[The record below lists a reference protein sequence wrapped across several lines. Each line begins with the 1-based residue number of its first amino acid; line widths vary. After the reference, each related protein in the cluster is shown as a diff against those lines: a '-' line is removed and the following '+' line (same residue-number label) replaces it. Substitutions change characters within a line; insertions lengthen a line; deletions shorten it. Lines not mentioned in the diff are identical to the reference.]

1 MTVLMSN
8 TYVYDKEEGTQE
20 HVVTGLVGVFEDR
33 AKAMPVWN
41 DNLKTIGVPDEVA
54 ETLDPKDTTYHAFVS
69 LDENGKYTDDVEKCE
84 FIIELMI
91 KDTELN
97 KILKPGD

>member
-1 MTVLMSN
+1 MTVLMTN

-41 DNLKTIGVPDEVA
+41 NNLKEIGVPDEVA
-54 ETLDPKDTTYHAFVS
+54 ETLDPKDTTYHVFVS
-69 LDENGKYTDDVEKCE
+69 LDENGKYTEDEDKVE
-84 FIIELMI
+84 FIIEFMI

-97 KILKPGD
+97 RVLRAGD